1 MLNNY
6 IKKLPE
12 RRYAPQEFVYMGL
25 HLLYSGN
32 CEVPKEQNICD
43 TCDVCN
49 LNMVPIQTCGNVP
62 CYIGMH
68 WKIAGNNK

>member
-25 HLLYSGN
+25 HLSYTKDDHHKYHTTMQEMCG
-32 CEVPKEQNICD
+32 QCD
-43 TCDVCN
+43 LTIT
-49 LNMVPIQTCGNVP
+49 PIQTCGKIP
-62 CYIGMH
+62 CYMGMH
-68 WKIAGNNK
+68 WKLPGK